1 MVKEVGIRRE
11 KLQGILSEPTI
22 SEKLLKG
29 GTAKQLSLLFS
40 TRYNGRAMTSFW
52 QHTQEAAWTLLVV
65 EARCGAVMGAIVQDP
80 WRNSGGKD

>member
-22 SEKLLKG
+22 SDKLLRG
-29 GTAKQLSLLFS
+29 YPAKQLSLLFS

-52 QHTQEAAWTLLVV
+52 QHTQEIAWTLLVV
-65 EARCGAVMGAIVQDP
+65 ETRCGAVMGALVQEP